1 MESNYQTRLTL
12 EIARLIGA
20 HNPEELK
27 KASPDAYKHYQHMI
41 RLYKELDDSGYEEMP
56 KEIYERWLRYVSR
69 LKADELKESQPALR
83 KVTH

>member
-1 MESNYQTRLTL
+1 
-12 EIARLIGA
+12 
-20 HNPEELK
+20 
-27 KASPDAYKHYQHMI
+27 MI

-69 LKADELKESQPALR
+69 LKADEQKESQPALR